1 MKTKLISVLALIVAM
16 PAIAETSNTESTFPV
31 PPAQMQAD
39 TTYTGAATYAN
50 LHSYTGPVAATANYI
65 DNNYTVN
72 AGQYLPSGGEAVTTC
87 TAGNFC
93 PGLQSPVQYSETL
106 NQGLES
112 CPNGYP
118 NSAAGATANTEC
130 YTVCTVA
137 NANIAHASTVSG
149 NDYYGAG
156 TDTCV
161 PTACDNGYHLNSG
174 APNLTETIGVTGGG
188 TAFGSI
194 NHSGTYSAEG
204 STSQATYGISAP
216 DTFGL
221 DYGSTKG
228 RITGRALCSTQ
239 VGDNQDG
246 AYTNPTT
253 NATMTP
259 EFDTQGAEYC
269 YCTIDSYTSPEGASQ
284 SLSAPWVFN
293 NTYGSASVCA
303 SDCASGCA
311 GTLLYDFGA
320 GLAFRAAV
328 FNSIP
333 SGAPSCEA
341 NTIQITWGDTDAA
354 DVTANDAGQCTF
366 GGDIRTPVKAVH
378 KKGKTFVGWT
388 FDVSSG
394 D

>member
-39 TTYTGAATYAN
+39 TTYTGAATYTN
-50 LHSYTGPVAATANYI
+50 LHSYTGPVTATANYI

-72 AGQYLPSGGEAVTTC
+72 AGQYLPSGGEEVTTC

-112 CPNGYP
+112 CPNEYP

-130 YTVCTVA
+130 YTACTVA

-174 APNLTETIGVTGGG
+174 APNLTEIIGETPGTNAGYKSNSDTG
-188 TAFGSI
+188 S
-194 NHSGTYSAEG
+194 
-204 STSQATYGISAP
+204 SQNESVYGI
-216 DTFGL
+216 TNNGEFVV
-221 DYGSTKG
+221 DYGSAKG
-228 RITGRALCSTQ
+228 KIHGYARCSTQ
-239 VGDNQDG
+239 GGRNKGDMIANLPDSTG
-246 AYTNPTT
+246 EN
-253 NATMTP
+253 
-259 EFDTQGAEYC
+259 C
-269 YCTIDSYTSPEGASQ
+269 YCQLDGYTPDGETMQ
-284 SLSAPWVFN
+284 SLSAAWVFN
-293 NTYGSASVCA
+293 ITSSDATTCANTCA
-303 SDCASGCA
+303 SSCAYNMW
-311 GTLLYDFGA
+311 LLGA
-320 GLAFRAAV
+320 SNVEFRSAMFAAV
-328 FNSIP
+328 AA